1 MYRREQLSTLDA
13 SAELRNGQSEHD
25 ASRANGNAEEVRE
38 TGWES
43 QREILFRALR
53 GDNFHEALRQSSAV
67 AAVSPDHSIGAVGI
81 GAASVLAG
89 LTVMDSDSD
98 DPEERRRKMEAKVA
112 AQNLGAA
119 IGLAAGTVIIANKL
133 KNIAEPETTDVVEQ
147 APEQTM

>member
-1 MYRREQLSTLDA
+1 
-13 SAELRNGQSEHD
+13 
-25 ASRANGNAEEVRE
+25 
-38 TGWES
+38 
-43 QREILFRALR
+43 
-53 GDNFHEALRQSSAV
+53 
-67 AAVSPDHSIGAVGI
+67 
-81 GAASVLAG
+81 
-89 LTVMDSDSD
+89 MDGDSD